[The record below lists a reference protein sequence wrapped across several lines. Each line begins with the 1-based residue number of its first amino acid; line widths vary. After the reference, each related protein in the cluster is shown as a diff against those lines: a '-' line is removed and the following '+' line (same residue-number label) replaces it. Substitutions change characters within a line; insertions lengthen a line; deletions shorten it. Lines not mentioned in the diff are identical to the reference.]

1 VLCYPYPYPL
11 LSNPIKEMAR
21 SQTERR
27 KPALRSSID
36 RSIDRSRVDSQDVLM
51 KKQTVWCLG
60 LPTTRPSGGLVRL
73 LFMLVGELDIE
84 NDPATYSMDTTGT

>member
-1 VLCYPYPYPL
+1 
-11 LSNPIKEMAR
+11 
-21 SQTERR
+21 
-27 KPALRSSID
+27 
-36 RSIDRSRVDSQDVLM
+36 VLM

-84 NDPATYSMDTTGT
+84 NDPATYSMDTTGRKLSRAKTF